1 MMQTTFSQP
10 VSGSTVARDFQPH
23 VEEFLARGFTVIPNV
38 LTTEQIEIGRRLLTD
53 LFEREAE
60 IATQRGWRNATY
72 QCSYMLPG
80 KHEFFRALPM
90 HPVTLGFVRAILGA
104 DCILSSLNGLTM
116 APGGPNQDLHLD
128 QAEHTP
134 GIVININATH
144 TLDDFTK
151 DNGATRIVPLSQ
163 LRTGKN
169 RKFSDEE
176 SNTVQIEAPA
186 GSVIAFNGGA
196 IHAGSANRTQ
206 SLRRCAHAF
215 YTRPWVKSQWDYTR
229 SFTPEIITTL
239 SDEQRRLFGFTS
251 KEPAYDL
258 KSDQIIGAA
267 S

>member
-1 MMQTTFSQP
+1 MQTTFSQP

-23 VEEFLARGFTVIPNV
+23 VEEFLARIHGDPECSHPGANRDRQT
-38 LTTEQIEIGRRLLTD
+38 
-53 LFEREAE
+53 
-60 IATQRGWRNATY
+60 IAHRI
-72 QCSYMLPG
+72 
-80 KHEFFRALPM
+80 
-90 HPVTLGFVRAILGA
+90 VRARSRNRHPTRLAQRHLPVQLHAPGQARILPRLA
-104 DCILSSLNGLTM
+104 DASGHAWIRSRDSRGRLHPEQLEWADD

-151 DNGATRIVPLSQ
+151 ENGATRIVPLSQ

-229 SFTPEIITTL
+229 SFTPEIIATL